1 MKGNSITALDGWNS
15 TISNDGK
22 TKNEIWL
29 EVHIG
34 SPESFPYRPLILN
47 FLLNS

>member
-22 TKNEIWL
+22 TMKFCL

-34 SPESFPYRPLILN
+34 SPQASHLK
-47 FLLNS
+47 FLA

>member
-22 TKNEIWL
+22 TKNEILFGGAHWIAP
-29 EVHIG
+29 V
-34 SPESFPYRPLILN
+34 FPKQASHLK
-47 FLLNS
+47 FLA